1 MEHTA
6 PQPGPRP
13 SPRRPNDADL
23 PAPLR
28 GKVYPRAVK
37 GVFARWRVAL
47 VWITQALF
55 FGLPWLQWNGR
66 QALLFDLEARRF
78 FVFGLVLHPQDFIY
92 LTGLLVISAMALFLF
107 TAVAGRVWCGYACPQ
122 TVYTEIFLWIEKR
135 IEGDRARRMK
145 LDRAPMSARKFGLKT
160 AKHSAWLAVSLWT
173 GLTFVGY
180 FSGMR
185 ALPGEVLTL
194 QLGPWQSFWLL
205 FYAGILYANAG
216 FLREQVC
223 TYMCPYARFQSALID
238 SNTLVVTYDRERG
251 DPRGSRPRKA
261 DPKLM
266 GLGDCIDC
274 GLCVEVCPTGIDI
287 RKGLQNECIGCAAC
301 IDACDD
307 IMGRVGYAKGL
318 IRYDTASGLA
328 RATSATP
335 TPDAPRSDAPAS
347 NAPGLAALLRAM
359 MRPRVLVYAAL
370 LLTITAAMLTHM
382 ALRSPLR
389 LDVIRDRGVLA
400 REVEDGMIENVYQLR
415 LSNQTEQ
422 AAQFTVAVGGLPQAV
437 VAAEALVTVE
447 ANAERQVPVRVRV
460 PQGTG
465 KPGSNPIE
473 FSVEARGQ
481 PALSVVERST
491 FFVPR

>member
-1 MEHTA
+1 MNPAADASPLA
-6 PQPGPRP
+6 PAPENRPRGPG
-13 SPRRPNDADL
+13 SAPRRPGGPDL

-28 GKVYPRAVK
+28 GKVYPRAVT

-47 VWITQALF
+47 IWITQAVF
-55 FGLPWLQWNGR
+55 YGLPWLQWDGR
-66 QALLFDLEARRF
+66 QAMLFDLEARRF
-78 FVFGLVLHPQDFIY
+78 FMFGTVLHPQDFIY
-92 LTGLLVISAMALFLF
+92 LTGLLVIAAMALFLF

-135 IEGDRARRMK
+135 VEGDRARRMK
-145 LDRAPMSARKFGLKT
+145 LDRAAMSPRKAGLKL
-160 AKHSAWLAVSLWT
+160 AKHAAWLAVALWT
-173 GLTFVGY
+173 GLSFVGY
-180 FSGMR
+180 FSGIR
-185 ALPGEVLTL
+185 GLPAEVLAL
-194 QLGPWQSFWLL
+194 QTGPWESFWMI

-238 SNTLVVTYDRERG
+238 GDTMVVTYDSERG

-301 IDACDD
+301 VDACDD
-307 IMGRVGYAKGL
+307 IMGRVGYPKGL
-318 IRYDTASGLA
+318 IRYDSG
-328 RATSATP
+328 
-335 TPDAPRSDAPAS
+335 
-347 NAPGLAALLRAM
+347 NGLRRDQGRVAMLRGM
-359 MRPRVLVYAAL
+359 LRPRVLAYAAL
-370 LLTITAAMLTHM
+370 LVAATLSVFTHM

-400 REVEDGMIENVYQLR
+400 REVEDGMIENVYRVR
-415 LSNQTEQ
+415 LSNHTDR
-422 AAQFTVAVGGLPQAV
+422 AHRFTVAVGGLPSAV
-437 VAAEALVTVE
+437 VATEAMVDVE
-447 ANAERQVPVRVRV
+447 ADSERQIPVRVRV
-460 PQGTG
+460 PHGVG
-465 KPGSNPIE
+465 KPGSNAIE
-473 FSVEARGQ
+473 FSVEARGE
-481 PALSVVERST
+481 PSLAIAERST